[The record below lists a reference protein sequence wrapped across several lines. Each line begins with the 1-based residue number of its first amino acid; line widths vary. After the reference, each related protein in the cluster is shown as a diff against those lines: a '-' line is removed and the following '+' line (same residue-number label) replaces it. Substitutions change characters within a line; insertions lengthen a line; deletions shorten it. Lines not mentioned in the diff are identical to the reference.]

1 MSEADK
7 INKRILIV
15 DSSPLIIGHLV
26 GILKDIDVAN
36 EVFEATDFNE
46 AVNVLKEK
54 KIVLVLLD
62 IQLPGK
68 KGIELLKYIVEV
80 FPGINVIIL
89 TNLVSIYYQRLC
101 KNLGAVHFIDKS
113 KDFDQ
118 IPEILAGL

>member
-1 MSEADK
+1 MPEADK